1 MQLPDW
7 LKNEEQY
14 IPGKDRD
21 YFISRSFLRITAVLA
36 KYGYQPAFLQEKFCP
51 SPMAALLFLLSL
63 ILLAATSSQPYF
75 LYTLAALLLSLLALQ
90 DGMMIRRL
98 LLPALL
104 AAAVSLLILLPAIL
118 FTANP
123 LTLLLPLKTFL
134 TVLASSLF
142 ACLYSWNRI
151 TAAISWFHVPQLF
164 IFILD
169 TALRYIFLLGNLSRD
184 FLTALRLRSIGCNR
198 QKSQAMAGVTGNLF
212 LKSQEMSLEMYHAM
226 QCRGF
231 TGTYPHSHKQPWK
244 GADIALLLLFAV
256 LLFIYLRL
264 ELLL

>member
-51 SPMAALLFLLSL
+51 SPMAALLFLLGL
-63 ILLAATSSQPYF
+63 ILLAVTSSQPYF

-90 DGMMIRRL
+90 DGVMIRQL
-98 LLPALL
+98 LLPPVL
-104 AAAVSLLILLPAIL
+104 AAAFSLLILLPAIL

-123 LTLLLPLKTFL
+123 LTLLLPCKTFL
-134 TVLASSLF
+134 TVLASGLF
-142 ACLYSWNRI
+142 ASLYSWNRI

-184 FLTALRLRSIGCNR
+184 FLTALRLRSIGCNH
-198 QKSQAMAGVTGNLF
+198 QKSRAIAGRTGNLF
-212 LKSQEMSLEMYHAM
+212 LKSQEMSQEMYHAM

-231 TGTYPHSHKQPWK
+231 TGTYPHSHQLPWK
-244 GADIALLLLFAV
+244 GADIVLLLLFSV
-256 LLFIYLRL
+256 LFFIYLRL